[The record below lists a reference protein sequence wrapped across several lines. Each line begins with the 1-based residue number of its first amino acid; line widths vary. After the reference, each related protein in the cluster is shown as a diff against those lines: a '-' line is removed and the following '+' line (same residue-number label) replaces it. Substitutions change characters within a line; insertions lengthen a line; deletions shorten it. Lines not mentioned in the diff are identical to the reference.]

1 MLTGG
6 LRKLQQVARGK
17 VDSLYLWCPHT
28 PDPFGG
34 LSPSWWSAVGEAT
47 SLCSIQLTV
56 RVRLKNLD
64 FCFLHVLARFPSS
77 PLSSE
82 RERGEE
88 MKVHEDIC
96 DWLRN

>member
-6 LRKLQQVARGK
+6 LHKLQQVARGK
-17 VDSLYLWCPHT
+17 IDSLYLWCLLT

-34 LSPSWWSAVGEAT
+34 LSLSWWSAVGEAT

-56 RVRLKNLD
+56 RVRLMNLD

-77 PLSSE
+77 SLI
-82 RERGEE
+82 RERGQE
-88 MKVHEDIC
+88 MKAHEDVC
-96 DWLRN
+96 DWMRN